1 MFGDIG
7 HGTVL
12 LLIGIFLCTFNAC
25 LKHRVSSVILKARYM
40 ILLMG
45 LFAAFSG
52 LIYNDMMSIPLFIF
66 ESCYNSQT
74 GLRAA
79 SANTTDNCV
88 YPFGVDPIWY
98 LSKNELQFMNSLKM
112 KMAVIIGVLQM
123 SLGVWMKAINLIF
136 RKNNLDLVHE
146 FLP

>member
-1 MFGDIG
+1 
-7 HGTVL
+7 
-12 LLIGIFLCTFNAC
+12 
-25 LKHRVSSVILKARYM
+25 
-40 ILLMG
+40 MG

-98 LSKNELQFMNSLKM
+98 LSKNEIQFMNSLKM

-123 SLGVWMKAINLIF
+123 SLGVWMKAINL
-136 RKNNLDLVHE
+136 RLNRMD
-146 FLP
+146 